1 VSAVIEIAVIMMI
14 LIGDYKKIKLQT
26 YQKYAC
32 VVVDVQETKLLK
44 PFFSY
49 NEKCVQEVENL
60 GNVENVQNESN
71 RGV

>member
-1 VSAVIEIAVIMMI
+1 
-14 LIGDYKKIKLQT
+14 LWT

-32 VVVDVQETKLLK
+32 VVVDVQETKLFK

-49 NEKCVQEVENL
+49 NEKCVQEVEDL

-71 RGV
+71 RGVRSVKLIAR